1 LDHGG
6 KKERED
12 MNDRGFRRTIFRW
25 RFFWLA
31 LGLLCIP
38 ALTAAQSPDST
49 NPNDA
54 EGAPAS
60 VTIAALGVAE
70 IRDQNTAEARQ
81 RATRNGL
88 EGAVLQAA
96 SRLVGAERIGADL
109 SPFLSTISGQ
119 AENFVENYRVLG
131 TAPTGNQFR
140 VLVEATVSAE
150 TLRTRLARFTAP
162 PAAAAADSEDPGFE
176 TGGGP
181 RVLIL
186 MAHQDLE
193 DISPEFWWG
202 EGPGPETIP
211 AETALAE
218 VLTEAGLSIVT
229 HGNQVPNVAVQG
241 AIIFQPD
248 LNNQEALSIAES
260 YDADL
265 VVVGKAIVYRVPE
278 TAGEA
283 RPSFNA
289 TVTARALRVDTK
301 ESLGSVLETVVRV
314 AADAGAEGEEALAA
328 AGRLAGEKL
337 AEPLASVSIAP
348 GNPERDATEPVR
360 AGELEIVVNG
370 AGNLGN
376 FVQFRRKLTAVE
388 GVSGLQIRRMQDD
401 EATLAVTYP
410 GGADALARALSEESF
425 QLFSLSVQS
434 PDPDRLRVTLTPR

>member
-1 LDHGG
+1 MSDC
-6 KKERED
+6 
-12 MNDRGFRRTIFRW
+12 GFRRRIFRW
-25 RFFWLA
+25 RHLWLA

-38 ALTAAQSPDST
+38 AWTAAQMPDSP
-49 NPNDA
+49 NPNGA
-54 EGAPAS
+54 EAPPAT
-60 VTIAALGVAE
+60 VTTAALGVAE

-81 RATRNGL
+81 RATQNGL

-96 SRLVGAERIGADL
+96 SRLAGAERIGADL

-119 AENFVENYRVLG
+119 AESFVESFRVLG
-131 TAPTGNQFR
+131 TAPTGSQFR

-162 PAAAAADSEDPGFE
+162 APIAPGDPQGAASGDVAAE

-181 RVLIL
+181 RALIL

-202 EGPGPETIP
+202 EGPGPEAIP

-278 TAGEA
+278 TADEA

-289 TVTARALRVDTK
+289 TVTARALRVDTQ

-337 AEPLASVSIAP
+337 AESLASVSITP
-348 GNPERDATEPVR
+348 GDPERDAVEPVG
-360 AGELEIVVNG
+360 AGELEIAVNG

-388 GVSGLQIRRMQDD
+388 GVSGLQIRRMQGD
-401 EATLAVTYP
+401 EAILTVTYP
-410 GGADALARALSEESF
+410 NGADALARALSEEDF
-425 QLFSLSVQS
+425 QLFSLSVQA